1 MTAAS
6 DRLAR
11 SAWRLVPAPMARKL
25 RTEAGNRFLRFL
37 PVSLA
42 AVITSQ
48 VVLAILS
55 GPLNLGGFTSG
66 VLASMAAA
74 AVSYMLSRWAWE
86 RKGKPDFLRETLPFW
101 AVSIASW
108 VILGLTAH
116 YAKSWAKAEDIHHW
130 ERHLVV
136 NGAYLVMN
144 CITFVCRFL
153 IFHYALFANRG
164 GPPDAG
170 LSSGGPADVGCEP
183 GHDADGS
190 GPRQDAAPA
199 TVADDASAQPKVHG

>member
-74 AVSYMLSRWAWE
+74 AV
-86 RKGKPDFLRETLPFW
+86 
-101 AVSIASW
+101 
-108 VILGLTAH
+108 
-116 YAKSWAKAEDIHHW
+116 
-130 ERHLVV
+130 
-136 NGAYLVMN
+136 
-144 CITFVCRFL
+144 
-153 IFHYALFANRG
+153 
-164 GPPDAG
+164 
-170 LSSGGPADVGCEP
+170 
-183 GHDADGS
+183 
-190 GPRQDAAPA
+190 
-199 TVADDASAQPKVHG
+199 